1 MRDRTKL
8 RHIWRQRSFGIN
20 IFIVFLNSK
29 VYYLSNN
36 TKYVK
41 IECKL
46 VVLESLEVEKN
57 DEVYQRA
64 TKNQF
69 LTLKPPILSQL
80 WHIIH
85 QKMRNLIRS
94 SIKISKKLLLKVFG
108 TILAKNMIFWRSS
121 ANYSKSPVGR
131 ETRLERILIVHTQK
145 RLKKYVSASAD
156 SKKLDFESNVWGRK
170 IKFFDFF
177 HLLTPNFSLNK
188 Q

>member
-8 RHIWRQRSFGIN
+8 RHIWRQRSFWIQV
-20 IFIVFLNSK
+20 FIVFLNSK

-36 TKYVK
+36 TKFIK

-69 LTLKPPILSQL
+69 LTLKPSISSQPQ
-80 WHIIH
+80 HIIH
-85 QKMRNLIRS
+85 QKMRNSIRN

-108 TILAKNMIFWRSS
+108 TILAKNMIFWP
-121 ANYSKSPVGR
+121 SKPYWSYCLVGR
-131 ETRLERILIVHTQK
+131 KTRWNQFQVAKILI
-145 RLKKYVSASAD
+145 
-156 SKKLDFESNVWGRK
+156 FW
-170 IKFFDFF
+170 
-177 HLLTPNFSLNK
+177 NK
-188 Q
+188 QTFVQENSQKFNF

>member
-1 MRDRTKL
+1 MNDRTKL

-36 TKYVK
+36 TKFIK

-69 LTLKPPILSQL
+69 LTLKPSISSQPQ
-80 WHIIH
+80 HIIH
-85 QKMRNLIRS
+85 QKMQNLIRN

-108 TILAKNMIFWRSS
+108 TILAKN
-121 ANYSKSPVGR
+121 
-131 ETRLERILIVHTQK
+131 IV
-145 RLKKYVSASAD
+145 
-156 SKKLDFESNVWGRK
+156 F
-170 IKFFDFF
+170 
-177 HLLTPNFSLNK
+177 
-188 Q
+188 